1 MVSLSTDDEEDDE
14 FSLAAAVADAKAD
27 PDDPEFRAGAAPTG
41 DDTDRYY
48 LQIECGLLRALKVTF
63 E

>member
-41 DDTDRYY
+41 DDTDRYTTCK
-48 LQIECGLLRALKVTF
+48 LDVGAFKSF
-63 E
+63 KS